1 MHYPSAS
8 VPPNEAERLKAVQ
21 PYLHL
26 PLRHQI
32 FQAVVGLTARAFEAP
47 MSIMSIVEDTQVQYP
62 GSIGLA
68 LPERM
73 ARIDCICSAAVYTH
87 DTTVFRDL
95 QQHPCP
101 WVSPAAQAQSDFSFY
116 AGTPLLTEHDF
127 AIGTLC
133 ILDRE
138 TRLLPPTDRNLL
150 RVLARLAMQLL
161 DLHRLGLAQ
170 PSAPVPC
177 WPEIEARLTT
187 ATIALQHLAG
197 PEQQEQR
204 QQLVLQLQNNLESTY
219 ALTSH
224 TLPGVEY

>member
-1 MHYPSAS
+1 MNYPSAS

-26 PLRHQI
+26 PLRNQI
-32 FQAVVGLTARAFEAP
+32 FQAVVGLTARAFVAP

-73 ARIDCICSAAVYTH
+73 ARVDCICSAAVYTH
-87 DTTVFRDL
+87 DTTIFRDL

-101 WVSPAAQAQSDFSFY
+101 WVSPAAQAQTDFSFY

-138 TRLLPPTDRNLL
+138 ARLLPPTDRNLL
-150 RVLARLAMQLL
+150 RVLARLAMHLL
-161 DLHRLGLAQ
+161 DLHRLGFVQ
-170 PSAPVPC
+170 PSAFVPC
-177 WPEIEARLTT
+177 WPEIEERLATAAEALLALPNPGQQAERERLVQELHDHIELTVAR
-187 ATIALQHLAG
+187 ISS
-197 PEQQEQR
+197 P
-204 QQLVLQLQNNLESTY
+204 NNVVIL
-219 ALTSH
+219 
-224 TLPGVEY
+224 